1 LKHFEYFSAHSA
13 EEAVALLQKYS
24 PDALPIAG
32 GTELLVRMKQN
43 LIHPKVLVDITH
55 VPEFQGIALTEGGL
69 RIGSLVTHAEVAASP
84 LVRQFA
90 PAVAAASGSVG
101 AVQTRNLGTLGGNLV
116 SCVPSIDS
124 APALLVLEAQ
134 AVVFGVN
141 GRRQFPLTE
150 LFVGPR
156 CSSLTPA
163 ELLEAV
169 IIPRH
174 NLGKPTC
181 FSKFGRRKALTIALV
196 NAAACVETNPERA
209 HFSQVRLAL
218 GAVAPT
224 PIRAYTAEAYLA
236 GKPIAQEVL
245 LEAGRLAA
253 EDAKPIDDFRA
264 SAEYRRHL
272 IGVLTRRVIEGA
284 LAGMPKV

>member
-1 LKHFEYFSAHSA
+1 MKHFEYFSAHSA

-55 VPEFQGIALTEGGL
+55 VPEFQGIALTEEGL

-174 NLGKPTC
+174 NLRKPTC